1 MWLNYLCTWCKWNW
15 KIIMKWPAPS
25 IKFKF
30 CNWNY
35 VISSIMNNNDYFAS
49 VSVLCFY
56 LNFNV
61 ICKCPM
67 SCKKAS
73 TILKCWT
80 VYITYLTVTGNV
92 LDCICYFKHCKVSN
106 EQIYDVILFFYWN
119 ENWHAMHN
127 LIFGF

>member
-1 MWLNYLCTWCKWNW
+1 
-15 KIIMKWPAPS
+15 
-25 IKFKF
+25 
-30 CNWNY
+30 
-35 VISSIMNNNDYFAS
+35 MNNNDYFAS

-92 LDCICYFKHCKVSN
+92 LDCNCYFKHCKVSN
-106 EQIYDVILFFYWN
+106 EQTMMSYYLFI
-119 ENWHAMHN
+119 EMK
-127 LIFGF
+127 IDMQCTT